1 MLKAVHACGLLVAA
15 LVLAHPAR
23 AEQLDADACA
33 KLKTLQS
40 DLEKDGVRSSMERG
54 PDWAKVN
61 LPPAKL
67 DRIRTLIET
76 DEQILFRC
84 PHAKPLIELAPEE
97 PEAPAKPAK
106 SAEKPSGTDKKPG
119 GTDKQGA
126 AKPAAKKAAKPAP
139 KPKSAAVEAPAT
151 EAAPAKRQAAKPKPK
166 PKVDDAYRPPA
177 PASQGT
183 NPFEASN
190 GPPPK
195 Q

>member
-106 SAEKPSGTDKKPG
+106 SAEKPSGTDK
-119 GTDKQGA
+119 QGA

-166 PKVDDAYRPPA
+166 VDDAYRPPA

>member
-126 AKPAAKKAAKPAP
+126 AKPAAKKAAKP
-139 KPKSAAVEAPAT
+139 
-151 EAAPAKRQAAKPKPK
+151 
-166 PKVDDAYRPPA
+166 PA
-177 PASQGT
+177 PASQGS